1 MWSGDRGLD
10 VCMER
15 LHVFAMTLWRVR
27 WRLAAWWGI
36 CVAAALVYALSVP
49 AQYVAR
55 VNIAI
60 APRAIAND
68 GPEDV
73 RHFHQI
79 DLDAEQAATELQVLK
94 SGRLLRPVFENLGL
108 AETPEL
114 SRWSDGFWSTLARYI
129 HYLAPDWSPYD
140 DRQRAYFA
148 FVNRV
153 RCLRLGM
160 SYVFEISYRSHD
172 PKLAARIVNALA
184 AEYLADRIERERI
197 RQARIGGAYQAAR
210 GETLTEQFL
219 VSRLAAKAGV
229 APADDLFAANAHLL
243 GTAAPPLAK
252 SYPKMGVTLA
262 LGAGIGFLS
271 GVLVTLWFGVR
282 PRATSRNG
290 RQAPE
295 RA

>member
-1 MWSGDRGLD
+1 
-10 VCMER
+10 
-15 LHVFAMTLWRVR
+15 MTLWRAR
-27 WRLAAWWGI
+27 WRLAAWWSV
-36 CVAAALVYALSVP
+36 CVAATLIYALSVP
-49 AQYVAR
+49 AQYVAH

-79 DLDAEQAATELQVLK
+79 NLDAEQASTELQVLK
-94 SGRLLRPVFENLGL
+94 SERLLRPVFENLGL
-108 AETPEL
+108 ATIPEL
-114 SRWSDGFWSTLARYI
+114 SRWSDGFWSTLARYV
-129 HYLAPDWSPYD
+129 HSLASDGSPYN

-148 FVNRV
+148 FVDRV

-160 SYVFEISYRSHD
+160 SYVFEISYRSHN
-172 PKLAARIVNALA
+172 PNLAARIVNALA

-229 APADDLFAANAHLL
+229 APTDNLFAASAHLL

-252 SYPKMGVTLA
+252 SYPRTGATLA

-271 GVLVTLWFGVR
+271 GVLAALWFGVH
-282 PRATSRNG
+282 PRAASRNG
-290 RQAPE
+290 REA
-295 RA
+295 RV